1 MTRRAVCS
9 VPRQGSW
16 YNDDRRDRIQSDSPV
31 ASSGVVLSMWVVV
44 LVVVLVDR
52 KCKRASRDLL
62 LRQQERERERER
74 NQIYIRMTMM
84 IHLARFESG
93 CNIVQR
99 YGYPAQAA
107 MPHHASNHGRSSQ
120 NSSRTMSS

>member
-62 LRQQERERERER
+62 LRQQEREREREEP
-74 NQIYIRMTMM
+74 NL
-84 IHLARFESG
+84 H
-93 CNIVQR
+93 
-99 YGYPAQAA
+99 
-107 MPHHASNHGRSSQ
+107 PHDDDD
-120 NSSRTMSS
+120 SSRSV